1 MDAVLYAEKKCF
13 LLNIPLKVTLYTN
26 GILLD
31 DDIIDFLSNHQI
43 HVVISL
49 DGPKIIH
56 DHNRTLINGTSGF
69 VTVVRNVRKMIDIGM
84 GHLLESR
91 AVINDPK
98 TSLIDV
104 MEANF
109 VEGFTRIQLMPA
121 YGLKR
126 KIISNIDNWLSAL
139 KVYEK
144 LLQNGVVIEV
154 SPFYTIFRKLYF
166 PTKFINSYFP
176 CSTGWNMLGVG
187 SDGYYYLCHHFS
199 GSDQK
204 LGQVGKGLPVYD
216 SYHSL
221 TQSVEQRE
229 PCRYCWARHLCGG
242 PCYHREYIGGG
253 PHNLGDCSEWLELLR
268 EITLTFYRLSIKAP
282 DVMRTIGEGSVY
294 VPKKIRTSIK
304 EYRPYIDSVE

>member
-1 MDAVLYAEKKCF
+1 MDKVILDVPIQLGDIGEEYKVYYYPAHGELVAAIETPAPRSLPNYSAFELDLTLPVTSLAFALTMHCNLNCSYCYNQYNKSTSILTSDLLFNAIDDLVSQPNTLDFIGLIFSGGEPLLQKKEFMDAVLYAEKKCF

-126 KIISNIDNWLSAL
+126 KIMAL
-139 KVYEK
+139 
-144 LLQNGVVIEV
+144 
-154 SPFYTIFRKLYF
+154 
-166 PTKFINSYFP
+166 
-176 CSTGWNMLGVG
+176 W
-187 SDGYYYLCHHFS
+187 YL
-199 GSDQK
+199 
-204 LGQVGKGLPVYD
+204 P
-216 SYHSL
+216 
-221 TQSVEQRE
+221 
-229 PCRYCWARHLCGG
+229 
-242 PCYHREYIGGG
+242 
-253 PHNLGDCSEWLELLR
+253 
-268 EITLTFYRLSIKAP
+268 
-282 DVMRTIGEGSVY
+282 
-294 VPKKIRTSIK
+294 
-304 EYRPYIDSVE
+304 